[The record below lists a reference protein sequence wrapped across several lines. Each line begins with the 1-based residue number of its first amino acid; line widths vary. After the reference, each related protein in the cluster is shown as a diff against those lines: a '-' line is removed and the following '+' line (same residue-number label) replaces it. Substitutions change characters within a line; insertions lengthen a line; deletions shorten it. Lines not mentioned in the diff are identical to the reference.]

1 MLGVSSSPVVLFLA
15 VVWPMISVFL
25 TFLGP
30 QPPQPLRPPQPPHVY
45 QVTLGVPALGGGGP
59 RVHQVALG
67 ITALWCGFPPT
78 GHLQFGS
85 LFHPLHL
92 HHP

>member
-15 VVWPMISVFL
+15 VVWTMISVFL
-25 TFLGP
+25 TFWG
-30 QPPQPLRPPQPPHVY
+30 PQPLRVC
-45 QVTLGVPALGGGGP
+45 QVTLGGPGVGGRRSACAPGGLGDHGVG
-59 RVHQVALG
+59 VW
-67 ITALWCGFPPT
+67 IPPT